1 MAQTVVSSQPVGSK
15 LVAVIDVTGPVLY
28 ATGGKSISL
37 SNYNLGGMSA
47 VEYISGGVSSNGTY
61 IVNGVTPT
69 SHIGVSSSY
78 LLMWTVVATGLEA
91 GAIDLSGS
99 TVRLLVYGY

>member
-1 MAQTVVSSQPVGSK
+1 MAQTIVSSQPVGSK
-15 LVAVIDVTGPVLY
+15 LVAIVDVTGPSTY
-28 ATGGKSISL
+28 ATGGVTIDL

-47 VEYISGGVSSNGTY
+47 VEYVSGGVSSNGTY
-61 IVNGVTPT
+61 YVHGVTPT

-78 LLMWTVVATGLEA
+78 LLMWTLVSTGAEA